1 MKSNIES
8 LKDGLNLSTNQ
19 TLSALIFTKLQAFLK
34 KEVGLIKLELLQ
46 QDRIIKTKEKSQYQ
60 IKFRAQ
66 LQFKIQFYNT
76 LYQVG
81 MLKWC
86 QAHKAWLLDWSS
98 SNLWVKF
105 SKSKMS
111 DFGIKIFPNS
121 SLEWTQCLR
130 LTMLPVAQI
139 WNQMTDD
146 LMVSLVVS
154 QQQRQLHKET

>member
-81 MLKWC
+81 MLK
-86 QAHKAWLLDWSS
+86 
-98 SNLWVKF
+98 
-105 SKSKMS
+105 
-111 DFGIKIFPNS
+111 
-121 SLEWTQCLR
+121 
-130 LTMLPVAQI
+130 
-139 WNQMTDD
+139 
-146 LMVSLVVS
+146 
-154 QQQRQLHKET
+154 